1 MPDTLVDALGG
12 GPDSDQKL
20 WVALSFAY
28 MAVITAIAAIVSTD
42 PARYRP
48 LILVLVA
55 GKLASSLPALALL
68 RLPRRRASCIC
79 SRSWWTGR
87 SSPCRLACWVL
98 AGRVEAEGAGMST
111 AAVTPV
117 DELDPPDLPYD
128 DPTLRGPRFHEVLA
142 DLREQGWLA
151 KVPLGYA
158 VLDRESCAFFLR
170 TRSATFPGLKIA
182 EIFQI
187 DEGPLA
193 EEIRRNI
200 LHLNGQDHSRLRN
213 LVNPSFT
220 PRAANRWRPAMR
232 EILEGLWAEL
242 DGASSCEFVDTFAKA
257 YPSMVI
263 ATVMGAP
270 LEDAPRLHHWSDWIQ
285 RQFDATALM
294 EQRPQIEEAVQEFYD
309 WAAELLERRRDDPRE
324 DLISTL
330 LTARHEGDRLDD
342 DELINLVLNV
352 LVGGV
357 DTTQSQLAQAHAP
370 VRRAPRAVGGAAGRP
385 RAGARGG
392 VGVAAG
398 GADHPFHR
406 PHRARGHRVPRRAVP
421 RGDGGDGRGRVGQ
434 PRRRRTPRFDITAKR
449 DLGKPLTFGAGP
461 HYCLGANLA
470 QAEMQEGLRFYA
482 ERMPGLALD
491 GEPEFGSVQGV
502 YGLDRLPLR
511 WEA

>member
-1 MPDTLVDALGG
+1 V
-12 GPDSDQKL
+12 
-20 WVALSFAY
+20 
-28 MAVITAIAAIVSTD
+28 
-42 PARYRP
+42 
-48 LILVLVA
+48 
-55 GKLASSLPALALL
+55 
-68 RLPRRRASCIC
+68 
-79 SRSWWTGR
+79 
-87 SSPCRLACWVL
+87 
-98 AGRVEAEGAGMST
+98 ST

-117 DELDPPDLPYD
+117 TELDPPELPYD

-142 DLREQGWLA
+142 ELRQSGWLA

-158 VLDRESCAFFLR
+158 VLDREASAFFLR

-200 LHLNGQDHSRLRN
+200 LHLNGEDHSRLRN

-232 EILEGLWAEL
+232 EVLEGLWAQL
-242 DGASSCEFVDTFAKA
+242 DGANSCEFVDTFAKA
-257 YPSMVI
+257 YPSMVV

-309 WAAELLERRRDDPRE
+309 WAGELLERRRYDPRE

-330 LTARHEGDRLDD
+330 LTARYEGDRLDD

-357 DTTQSQLAQAHAP
+357 DTTQSQLAQSMRLFAEHPDQWEALRADPELAP
-370 VRRAPRAVGGAAGRP
+370 AAVWEALRLEP
-385 RAGARGG
+385 ITPFTARIALEDIEFRDVLFPEGT
-392 VGVAAG
+392 VVMVAA
-398 GADHPFHR
+398 ASANR
-406 PHRARGHRVPRRAVP
+406 
-421 RGDGGDGRGRVGQ
+421 DGVDA
-434 PRRRRTPRFDITAKR
+434 RFDITAQR
-449 DLGKPLTFGAGP
+449 DVGKPLTFGAGP

-491 GEPEFGSVQGV
+491 GGPEFGSVQGV
-502 YGLDRLPLR
+502 YGLDRLPLG
-511 WEA
+511 WA

>member
-1 MPDTLVDALGG
+1 
-12 GPDSDQKL
+12 
-20 WVALSFAY
+20 
-28 MAVITAIAAIVSTD
+28 
-42 PARYRP
+42 
-48 LILVLVA
+48 
-55 GKLASSLPALALL
+55 
-68 RLPRRRASCIC
+68 
-79 SRSWWTGR
+79 
-87 SSPCRLACWVL
+87 
-98 AGRVEAEGAGMST
+98 MST

-117 DELDPPDLPYD
+117 DELDPPVLPYD
-128 DPTLRGPRFHEVLA
+128 DPTLRGPRFHQVLA
-142 DLREQGWLA
+142 DLRERDWLA

-200 LHLNGQDHSRLRN
+200 LHLNGEDHSRLRN

-232 EILEGLWAEL
+232 EILDGLWAQL

-309 WAAELLERRRDDPRE
+309 WAAELLEHRRDDPRD

-330 LTARHEGDRLDD
+330 LAARYEGDRLDD

-357 DTTQSQLAQAHAP
+357 DTTQSQLAQALRLFAEHPEQWEALRADPELAP
-370 VRRAPRAVGGAAGRP
+370 AAVWESLRVEP
-385 RAGARGG
+385 ITPFTARIALEDIEFRDVLFPEGT
-392 VGVAAG
+392 VVMVAAASANRD
-398 GADHPFHR
+398 GADP
-406 PHRARGHRVPRRAVP
+406 G
-421 RGDGGDGRGRVGQ
+421 
-434 PRRRRTPRFDITAKR
+434 FDITAPR

-482 ERMPGLALD
+482 ERMPGLTLD

-511 WEA
+511 WGA